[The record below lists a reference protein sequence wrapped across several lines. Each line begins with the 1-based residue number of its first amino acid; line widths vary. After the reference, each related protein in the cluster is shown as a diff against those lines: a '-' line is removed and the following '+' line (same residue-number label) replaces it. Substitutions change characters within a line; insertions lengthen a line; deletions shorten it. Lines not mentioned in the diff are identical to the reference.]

1 MIINVERYFM
11 KHNSELTRTAMIFEP
26 DVVRPDIQASVG
38 AWSFTVFT
46 VATIF
51 ILVKYSWF
59 LQTIKPT
66 L

>member
-38 AWSFTVFT
+38 A
-46 VATIF
+46 
-51 ILVKYSWF
+51 
-59 LQTIKPT
+59 
-66 L
+66 

>member
-1 MIINVERYFM
+1 M
-11 KHNSELTRTAMIFEP
+11 KHNSELTRTTMILKP

-51 ILVKYSWF
+51 ILAKYSQF
-59 LQTIKPT
+59 LRTIKPT